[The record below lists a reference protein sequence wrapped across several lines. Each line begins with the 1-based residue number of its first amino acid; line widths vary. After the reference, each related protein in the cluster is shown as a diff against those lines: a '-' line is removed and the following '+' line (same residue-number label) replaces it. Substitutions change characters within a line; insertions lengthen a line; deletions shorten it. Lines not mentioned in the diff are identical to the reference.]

1 MLELL
6 PAEKAAEAALKAAG
20 GDGRQ
25 MKLELAHAVAP
36 RASPCSGARAHARA
50 REAGNGL

>member
-25 MKLELAHAVAP
+25 IKRELAHAVAP